1 MLCTFKIFTKHS
13 ATNIAVLCTF
23 KIYSKSSTTNIPCSA
38 PLNSKQ
44 TFCYKYSVLCTFKIY
59 SKSSTT
65 NIPVLY
71 TFKLYSKHSATNIT
85 VLRTFLFRYSVN
97 HPYPNFP
104 VQIYYC
110 YDKKQQSCEIFV
122 ETEPSSIIQGA
133 EHRNIIHI

>member
-1 MLCTFKIFTKHS
+1 MILRCAAPLKSLPNIQLQILRCSAPLKSTPNLQLQIFR
-13 ATNIAVLCTF
+13 
-23 KIYSKSSTTNIPCSA
+23 CSA

-44 TFCYKYSVLCTFKIY
+44 TFCYKYSVLCTFK
-59 SKSSTT
+59 
-65 NIPVLY
+65 
-71 TFKLYSKHSATNIT
+71 LYSKHSASNIT